1 LAFLASLVRR
11 AFFLF
16 RSPSGF
22 LILIILIF

>member
-11 AFFLF
+11 AFFLL

-22 LILIILIF
+22 FIEIILIF